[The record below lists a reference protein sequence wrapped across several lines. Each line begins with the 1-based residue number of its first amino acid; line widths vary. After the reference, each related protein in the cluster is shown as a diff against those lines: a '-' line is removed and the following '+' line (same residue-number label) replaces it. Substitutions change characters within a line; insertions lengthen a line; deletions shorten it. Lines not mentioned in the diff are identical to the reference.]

1 MHLSIRTMQASD
13 WDAVREIY
21 LEGIATRNATFQTD
35 APSWEQWDA
44 SHLQACRLVAERDGE
59 ILGWAVL
66 AAISSRPVYRGVA
79 EVSVYIAARARAQGV
94 GRALMQELVAQSE
107 RAGFWTLQA
116 GIFPENHGSVALHL
130 GAGFREVG
138 RREKMGRLG
147 DSWRDVLLFE
157 RRRSSNGT
165 E

>member
-44 SHLQACRLVAERDGE
+44 SHLQACLLVAERDGE